1 MPIARMLAALLALS
15 APAST
20 ALHAQAMPA
29 LRWVDVADWRLEGRA
44 FDERAATFDR
54 LPAAAEAE
62 VREAVW
68 DLSRH
73 SAGITARFTTDA
85 RELHVR
91 YRLTSPTLS
100 MFHMPATG
108 VSGVD
113 LYARDDRGRL
123 RWVSVSRPSGQDV
136 SQRLCAGLAPPPRGG
151 REFALYL
158 PLYNGV
164 ERLELGVPEGATLA
178 PLPARETKPIVVYGT
193 SIAHGACA
201 SRPGMAWPA
210 ILSRMLGREVINL
223 GFSGNGRMEE
233 AVARHVATLD
243 AAAFVIDCLPNMNSQ
258 QVRERA
264 APLVRQLRRARPNAH
279 ILLVEDRTFTNAWIL
294 PARRAAHADRRAAL
308 RSAFEELRGED
319 ERLHYLEGDAL
330 LGVDGEGATD
340 GSHPNDL
347 GMQRQARAVAAA
359 LQKALG
365 KALQKALR

>member
-1 MPIARMLAALLALS
+1 MPNLLSAAARLALFACALFACAPAALC
-15 APAST
+15 
-20 ALHAQAMPA
+20 AQQPDS
-29 LRWVDVADWRLEGRA
+29 LRWTDVSKWKLEGRA
-44 FDERAATFDR
+44 FDYRTAAFDR
-54 LPAAAEAE
+54 LPAAAEAD
-62 VREAVW
+62 VRAKVW
-68 DLSRH
+68 ELSRH
-73 SAGITARFTTDA
+73 SAGITVRFTSDA

-113 LYARDDRGRL
+113 LYARDDGGRL
-123 RWVSVSRPSGQDV
+123 RWVSVSRPSDQDV
-136 SQRLCAGLAPPPRGG
+136 SQRLCAGLAAAPDGG

-164 ERLELGVPEGATLA
+164 ERLELGVPEGATLR
-178 PLPARETKPIVVYGT
+178 PLPPRATKPIVVYGT

-210 ILSRMLGREVINL
+210 ILSRALDREVVNL
-223 GFSGNGRMEE
+223 GFSGNGRMEA
-233 AVARHVATLD
+233 AVAKHVATID
-243 AAAFVIDCLPNMNSQ
+243 AAAFVIDCLPNMNAQ

-294 PARRAAHADRRAAL
+294 PARREAHADRRAAL
-308 RSAFEELRGED
+308 RAAFEELCVQD
-319 ERLHYLEGDAL
+319 ERLHYLAGADL

-359 LQKALG
+359 LQKAL
-365 KALQKALR
+365 R

>member
-1 MPIARMLAALLALS
+1 MPTARILAALIALTAS
-15 APAST
+15 APT
-20 ALHAQAMPA
+20 PLHAQAEPA
-29 LRWVDVADWRLEGRA
+29 LRWVDVADWPLEGRA
-44 FDERAATFDR
+44 FDERAATYDR
-54 LPAAAEAE
+54 LPAAARRG
-62 VREAVW
+62 VRKAVW

-73 SAGITARFTTDA
+73 SAGIAARFVTDA

-113 LYARDDRGRL
+113 LYARDDSGRL

-136 SQRLCAGLAPPPRGG
+136 SQRLCAGLAAAPEGG

-164 ERLELGVPEGATLA
+164 ERLELGVPEGATLR
-178 PLPARETKPIVVYGT
+178 PLPPRATKPIVVYGT

-210 ILSRMLGREVINL
+210 ILSRALDREVVNL

-233 AVARHVATLD
+233 AVAEHVATID
-243 AAAFVIDCLPNMNSQ
+243 AAAFVIDCLPNMSPEE
-258 QVRERA
+258 VRERTI
-264 APLVRQLRRARPNAH
+264 PLVRQLRRAHPDAH
-279 ILLVEDRTFTNAWIL
+279 ILLVEDRTFTNAWIQ
-294 PARRAAHADRRAAL
+294 PARQDAHDRRRAAL
-308 RSAFEELRGED
+308 RAAYDALSPDDR
-319 ERLHYLEGDAL
+319 RLHHLGGATL
-330 LGVDGEGATD
+330 LGDDDEGATD

-347 GMQRQARAVAAA
+347 GMQRQAAAVEE
-359 LQKALG
+359 
-365 KALQKALR
+365 ALRKVLR